1 MQHISAILFFVVQN
15 FLFSKLLQLRSFIV
29 VQTVFRTCRK
39 TSSLNIVG
47 FLKDGNFVVDKVPT
61 FLYYLLVKNIVL
73 FYN

>member
-1 MQHISAILFFVVQN
+1 MQHISAILFYCRSN
-15 FLFSKLLQLRSFIV
+15 FFI
-29 VQTVFRTCRK
+29 QQAFTIKIFHCCTDRIQICRK